1 MKINLFQ
8 SEFDWLEY
16 KKGKVSA
23 SPMHRLLTKGKTFG
37 LSVGAETYVEELFA
51 STIADDIIEPYLS
64 IEMQHGKDEEPVG
77 IEELG
82 KLYPFNRID
91 HFGGNQFMFCDYN
104 DFSGC
109 SPDALISD
117 DSGKYILGAE
127 VKCPTS
133 KVKHIERLLN
143 VKDGKSLNAH
153 DSSIYAQIQFNMMCF
168 DLPEWLF
175 VSYYSYM
182 HDRAARLVVVK
193 IEADK
198 DFQELIKGKLIEAKE
213 HFDSLKSK
221 YNQTIKHLK

>member
-16 KKGKVSA
+16 KKGKPSA
-23 SPMHRLLTKGKTFG
+23 SGISRLLTKGKTGG
-37 LSVGAETYVEELFA
+37 LSVGAKTYVEELFA

-64 IEMQHGKDEEPVG
+64 IDMQHGKDEEPVA

-82 KLYPFNRID
+82 KLYPFERID
-91 HFGGNQFMFCDYN
+91 HFGGHQYMFCDY
-104 DFSGC
+104 DSFSGC

-117 DSGKYILGAE
+117 DSGKYISGAE

-143 VKDGKSLNAH
+143 VKDGDSLQDH
-153 DSSIYAQIQFNMMCF
+153 DAAIYAQIQFNMMCF

-182 HDRAARLVVVK
+182 HDRAARLVVIK
-193 IEADK
+193 IEANK
-198 DFQELIKGKLIEAKE
+198 DFQKLIKEKLIEAKE

-221 YNQTIKHLK
+221 YNETIKSLK